1 MLLGN
6 PLKKPTTAPTTVADK
21 SCLIQDIISDVNQP
35 IILCFLQDIQQFTY
49 RGPSRKSLF
58 HNKVRGIPQS
68 NTDIIY
74 GGRTIFIKM
83 PCLMSAVAFG
93 QTSPSSHFDLFSSL
107 IKSKNFAFHFGKIS
121 TIDVGPAPACPGRK
135 EFFNKFRCVLIRMH
149 QFGQPLHWKGFT
161 GSHEGELEETHKKG

>member
-1 MLLGN
+1 MLLVN
-6 PLKKPTTAPTTVADK
+6 SMEKSATTTTTVTDK
-21 SCLIQDIISDVNQP
+21 SCLVEDVISDMNQP

-58 HNKVRGIPQS
+58 HHKVRGIPQS
-68 NTDIIY
+68 HTDIIY

-107 IKSKNFAFHFGKIS
+107 IKSKNFAFLFGEIS
-121 TIDVGPAPACPGRK
+121 TI
-135 EFFNKFRCVLIRMH
+135 H
-149 QFGQPLHWKGFT
+149 
-161 GSHEGELEETHKKG
+161 